1 MDIELQLRLE
11 RLNTDYAAVIDDDRL
26 EEWPAFFAD
35 DCLYV
40 VTHREGYDAGY
51 RHGAI
56 YASSKGMLIDRVTSL
71 RKANIYERHG
81 YRHFLGGVRVE
92 SVEGGV
98 AVARSNF
105 MVVRIMRTGET
116 MIFATGVYRDRIDV
130 SQERLRFIERIA
142 VCDSDRI
149 DTLLVI
155 PL

>member
-11 RLNTDYAAVIDDDRL
+11 RLNADYAATIDDDRL
-26 EEWPAFFAD
+26 EAWPEFFTD

-40 VTHREGYDAGY
+40 VTHRESYEAGY

-56 YASSKGMLIDRVTSL
+56 YASSKGMLIDRITSL
-71 RKANIYERHG
+71 RKANIYERHA

-92 SVEGGV
+92 SVEDGI

-105 MVVRIMRTGET
+105 MVVRIMHSGET
-116 MIFATGVYRDRIDV
+116 MIFATGVYRDRIELGG
-130 SQERLRFIERIA
+130 ERPRFRERVA
-142 VCDSDRI
+142 VCDSGRI